1 MVLGMTTTGTWRR
14 GWIIAGLALL
24 LAALMVLHS
33 VVPNGVRNLGSLLET
48 FLPWLGLPIPVLA
61 VLAVI
66 RRSAPA
72 GIAVLL
78 CVAVWLAL
86 FGEIVLPAKG
96 GGPHDLRVLTN
107 NVHADNT
114 DPAGAAR
121 RIVSVDADVVALQE
135 LTALELDAVR
145 PVLAGAY
152 DYSYVRGTVGIWSRY
167 RITSQR
173 PVDLRLGWDRAL
185 RAIIQTP
192 AGAVTFYVAHMP
204 SVRVDVDQGFTA
216 DQRDD
221 SADALGR
228 AIAEDPSARIVLL
241 ADLNGSVYD
250 RALSPITAQL
260 ESAQAAAGA
269 GFGFSW
275 PAAFPLARIDH
286 VLTKGVRATH
296 CWVLPA
302 NGSDHRPVA
311 AELKL

>member
-1 MVLGMTTTGTWRR
+1 MTMTGTWRR
-14 GWIIAGLALL
+14 GWIIAALALV
-24 LAALMVLHS
+24 LAAVMVLHGLI
-33 VVPNGVRNLGSLLET
+33 PNGVRNLGSLLET
-48 FLPWLGLPIPVLA
+48 FLPWLGLGIPVLA
-61 VLAVI
+61 VLAVV

-78 CVAVWLAL
+78 CVVIWLAM

-114 DPAGAAR
+114 DPAAAAR
-121 RIVSVDADVVALQE
+121 KIIAADADVVALQE
-135 LTALELDAVR
+135 LTGAELDVVQ
-145 PVLAGAY
+145 PVLKEAY
-152 DYSYVRGTVGIWSRY
+152 DHSYVRGTVGIWSRFP
-167 RITSQR
+167 ITQQR
-173 PVDLRLGWDRAL
+173 PVDLRLGWDRAI
-185 RAIIQTP
+185 RALIATP
-192 AGAVTFYVAHMP
+192 RGEVAFYVAHMP

-216 DQRDD
+216 DERDD
-221 SADALGR
+221 SAEALGA
-228 AIAEDPSARIVLL
+228 AIADDDVTRIVLL

-275 PAAFPLARIDH
+275 PASFPLARIDH
-286 VLTKGVRATH
+286 VLTKGVTPTR

-302 NGSDHRPVA
+302 NGSDHRPVVA
-311 AELKL
+311 DLRL

>member
-1 MVLGMTTTGTWRR
+1 MTMTGTWRR
-14 GWIIAGLALL
+14 GWIIAVLALA
-24 LAALMVLHS
+24 LAAVMLFHGL
-33 VVPNGVRNLGSLLET
+33 VPNGVRNLGSLLET

-61 VLAVI
+61 ALAVV

-96 GGPHDLRVLTN
+96 GGDHDLRVLTN
-107 NVHADNT
+107 NVHAENA
-114 DPAGAAR
+114 DPASAAR
-121 RIVSVDADVVALQE
+121 KIVAADADVVALQE
-135 LTALELDAVR
+135 LTAPELEVVR
-145 PVLAGAY
+145 PVLEDAY

-167 RITSQR
+167 PITQQR
-173 PVDLRLGWDRAL
+173 PVDLRLGWDRAI
-185 RAIIQTP
+185 RALVATP
-192 AGAVTFYVAHMP
+192 KGEVAFYVAHMP
-204 SVRVDVDQGFTA
+204 SVRVDVDMGFTA

-221 SADALGR
+221 SAEALGE
-228 AIAEDPSARIVLL
+228 AIADDDVSRIVLL

-260 ESAQAAAGA
+260 DSAQAAAGA

-275 PAAFPLARIDH
+275 PAGFPLARIDH
-286 VLTKGVRATH
+286 VLTKGVTPTR

-311 AELKL
+311 ADLHL

>member
-1 MVLGMTTTGTWRR
+1 MVAGMTMTGTWRR
-14 GWIIAGLALL
+14 GWIVAGLALL
-24 LAALMVLHS
+24 LAALMALHGI
-33 VVPNGVRNLGSLLET
+33 VPNGVRNLGSLLET
-48 FLPWLGLPIPVLA
+48 FLPWLGLPIPILAALA
-61 VLAVI
+61 VV

-72 GIAVLL
+72 GLAVLL
-78 CVAVWLAL
+78 CIAVWLAL

-96 GGPHDLRVLTN
+96 GGAHDLRVVTN
-107 NVHADNT
+107 NVHADNA
-114 DPAGAAR
+114 DPSGAAR
-121 RIVSVDADVVALQE
+121 KIVAVGADVVALQE
-135 LTALELDAVR
+135 LTGSELAAVG
-145 PVLAGAY
+145 PVLAEAY

-167 RITSQR
+167 PITSQR

-185 RAIIQTP
+185 RAIVKAP
-192 AGAVTFYVAHMP
+192 GGEVAVYVAHMP

-221 SADALGR
+221 SAEALGQ
-228 AIAEDPSARIVLL
+228 AIAEDPAQRIVLL

-250 RALSPITAQL
+250 RALSPITSQL

-286 VLTKGVRATH
+286 VLTKGVRPTR

-302 NGSDHRPVA
+302 NGSDHRPVVA
-311 AELKL
+311 DLKL